1 MSMRLGTGILLMA
14 SLVAAGATLA
24 ARQQGQE
31 QIPKPVLTEETWAI
45 SQGWSLLAAGD
56 PVKAASYAD
65 QVLAKYPRS
74 IAAAALRIE
83 AEIARGGGLAGLAA
97 YERWLGTRKIEDGYL
112 LRRAARAVL
121 WESTAN
127 PLVAADAL
135 EHLAFDDDAE
145 ARAQL
150 ARRMVAGGFAETRAL
165 ARIGDPGA
173 VKQLIQQTEAIPGS
187 KQRQIEALIESKS
200 PLAAPALIRLLKDTN
215 NPDSIASAADG
226 LGTLNARDAIPQ
238 LQKIYGDVS
247 QLPSVR
253 FGAAAGL
260 YRMGDLTGISML
272 QERLNSDFPYVS
284 VDTARRMS
292 GNPDGAWK
300 AAARKGLTDQD
311 PGVRLKAA
319 ELLAPT
325 DREVVKDTLEALLL
339 DSNQAIRELAG
350 KVMVKAIAGDFAT
363 FRRFLPSG
371 DPAIRV
377 AAAGR
382 ILELT
387 R

>member
-1 MSMRLGTGILLMA
+1 MRLGMGILLMA
-14 SLVAAGATLA
+14 GLAAAASATPA

-112 LRRAARAVL
+112 LRRAARAIL
-121 WESTAN
+121 WESTTN
-127 PLVAADAL
+127 PAVAADAL

-150 ARRMVAGGFAETRAL
+150 VRLMVAGGFGETRAL

-173 VKQLIQQTEAIPGS
+173 VNRLIQQVEAIPGS

-200 PLAAPALIRLLKDTN
+200 PLAAPVLTKLLKDTN

-226 LGTLNARDAIPQ
+226 LGTLNARDSIPQ
-238 LQKIYGDVS
+238 LQKIYADAN

-260 YRMGDLTGISML
+260 YRMGDMTGINLL
-272 QERLNSDFPYVS
+272 QERLNSEFPYVS

-300 AAARKGLTDQD
+300 AAARKGLSDPD

-325 DREVVKDTLEALLL
+325 ERDVAKDTLERLLL
-339 DSNQAIRELAG
+339 DSNPAIRELAG
-350 KVMVKAIAGDFAT
+350 KVMVKAIAGDFST
-363 FRRFLPSG
+363 FRRFLPSA
-371 DPAIRV
+371 DPGIRV